1 MRTAFYCAALILATV
16 LATTI
21 AQDKGAPQDGGATRP
36 ASASHEHGDMAAH
49 MRKMNEQMVKHL
61 GEGDAEYEKRF
72 IDMMIPHHEGAIL
85 MAEHALKHAQKP
97 ELKALAK
104 KIIED
109 QQKEIDQM
117 RAHRER
123 WYGEAKDR

>member
-1 MRTAFYCAALILATV
+1 MRTLFYSAALILTAV

-21 AQDKGAPQDGGATRP
+21 AQEKAPPSDGRANKH
-36 ASASHEHGDMAAH
+36 ASHDHEHADMAAH

-72 IDMMIPHHEGAIL
+72 IDMMIPHHEGAVL

-97 ELKALAK
+97 ELKAMAK
-104 KIIED
+104 KMIED
-109 QQKEIDQM
+109 QQKEIEQM
-117 RAHRER
+117 RAHREQ
-123 WYGEAKDR
+123 WYGKAKGR